1 CNFIAQDDNWKKRVE
16 SEGDAAKRWAD
27 KWGFLKTP
35 LEELIGDEKKEDAK
49 PKIQLPDHLQV
60 RPVTPVEKYIKV
72 NFANRLILQKSYGWS
87 FRTAHTEMLLD
98 LIPSHQSQRWKQV
111 SPTSATKDV
120 FLQVLSCACDE
131 ITAEA

>member
-1 CNFIAQDDNWKKRVE
+1 MEACNFIAQDDNWKKRVE

-35 LEELIGDEKKEDAK
+35 LEE
-49 PKIQLPDHLQV
+49 
-60 RPVTPVEKYIKV
+60 V
-72 NFANRLILQKSYGWS
+72 NFANRPILQKSYGWS
-87 FRTAHTEMLLD
+87 FRTAHTEMLLG

-120 FLQVLSCACDE
+120 FLQVLSRACDE